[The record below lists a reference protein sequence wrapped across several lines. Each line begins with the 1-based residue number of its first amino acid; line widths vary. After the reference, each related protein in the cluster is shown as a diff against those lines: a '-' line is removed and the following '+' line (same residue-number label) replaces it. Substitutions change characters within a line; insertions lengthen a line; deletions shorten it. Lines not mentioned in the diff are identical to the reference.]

1 MATPAAEPASAK
13 TTDASDPAQVTNQT
27 NADAP
32 TQLVAPTEGL
42 LRFSTAGSVDD
53 GKSTLIGR
61 LLYDSQSVLED
72 QLASVRK
79 SNVNRSGGPIDFALL
94 TDGLRAEREQG
105 ITIDVAY
112 RYFST
117 PRRKFIIADTPGHE
131 QYTRNMATGASTA
144 DASVVLMDATKGVL
158 RQSRRHAYIA
168 NLLGV
173 QHIVAAVN
181 KMDLVGF
188 SQEVFER
195 IAAEFR
201 EFAGQ
206 LGIKSLYAVPV
217 SALDGDNVVRR
228 SPRTPWFEGPA
239 LLEHLEGLRVSDTAA
254 AGPLRLPVQY
264 VIRPDSTFRGFAGQ
278 IASGVLRSG
287 AKVVAMPSG
296 ISTKVKSIVTFEDEL
311 AQAGPGESVNV
322 TLEDEIDIS
331 RGDVIVSDEN
341 RPSVGTE
348 FQATV
353 VWMHADPLD
362 LHKIYLL
369 KHTTRTVRARFKQ
382 VRQRI
387 DVNTLEKSPATSLD
401 MNDIA
406 EVDLKTTLPLFF
418 DPYSENRTMGSFIVI
433 DQHTNATVAAGIIG
447 QPIAPGPATR
457 TPAATAN
464 TGRSTR
470 EERVLRF
477 GHPSAAV
484 WLKGR
489 PRVAEMVE
497 RRLFEEGWFVQL
509 VGPMDFLSHELVT
522 VTKAYRLSG
531 AITVF
536 APLDD
541 GTNQAQAVR
550 AIFGP
555 GAFFEIPR
563 FDLTDEEAVTQ
574 LVDALYKWRDTHS
587 DPNQRRK

>member
-13 TTDASDPAQVTNQT
+13 TTDASDPAQVPNQT

-173 QHIVAAVN
+173 QHIIAAVN

-254 AGPLRLPVQY
+254 SGPLAPPRAVRDSSRLHVPRLR
-264 VIRPDSTFRGFAGQ
+264 RPDR
-278 IASGVLRSG
+278 L
-287 AKVVAMPSG
+287 
-296 ISTKVKSIVTFEDEL
+296 
-311 AQAGPGESVNV
+311 
-322 TLEDEIDIS
+322 
-331 RGDVIVSDEN
+331 
-341 RPSVGTE
+341 
-348 FQATV
+348 
-353 VWMHADPLD
+353 
-362 LHKIYLL
+362 
-369 KHTTRTVRARFKQ
+369 
-382 VRQRI
+382 
-387 DVNTLEKSPATSLD
+387 
-401 MNDIA
+401 
-406 EVDLKTTLPLFF
+406 
-418 DPYSENRTMGSFIVI
+418 
-433 DQHTNATVAAGIIG
+433 
-447 QPIAPGPATR
+447 
-457 TPAATAN
+457 
-464 TGRSTR
+464 
-470 EERVLRF
+470 
-477 GHPSAAV
+477 
-484 WLKGR
+484 GR
-489 PRVAEMVE
+489 PPL
-497 RRLFEEGWFVQL
+497 RRQSS
-509 VGPMDFLSHELVT
+509 SHALRHQH
-522 VTKAYRLSG
+522 KS
-531 AITVF
+531 
-536 APLDD
+536 
-541 GTNQAQAVR
+541 
-550 AIFGP
+550 
-555 GAFFEIPR
+555 EIHR
-563 FDLTDEEAVTQ
+563 HL
-574 LVDALYKWRDTHS
+574 
-587 DPNQRRK
+587 RR